1 MESPKVM
8 VSSDPRPVTTI
19 GVRGAG
25 SAVSVGFASLPPKGS
40 SQVKSVNVL
49 GTEQDQTSL
58 PQVIL
63 ARKPSVINGNLPGSL
78 NGSRRGSLKVEE
90 ITESPAEVEKVAAR
104 PMMRQGTKFPYLEI
118 KRQFAQEQ

>member
-1 MESPKVM
+1 MIPPVGPALPAYPLMESPKVM

-49 GTEQDQTSL
+49 GTEQDQT
-58 PQVIL
+58 
-63 ARKPSVINGNLPGSL
+63 
-78 NGSRRGSLKVEE
+78 
-90 ITESPAEVEKVAAR
+90 
-104 PMMRQGTKFPYLEI
+104 
-118 KRQFAQEQ
+118 